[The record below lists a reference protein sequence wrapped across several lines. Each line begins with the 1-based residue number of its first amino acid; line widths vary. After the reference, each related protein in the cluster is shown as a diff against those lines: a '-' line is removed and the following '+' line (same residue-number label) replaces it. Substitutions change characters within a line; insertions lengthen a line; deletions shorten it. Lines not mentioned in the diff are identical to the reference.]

1 MQNDKRLLRFDYEVS
16 HICLWGFSDLIM
28 RLLRIWL
35 CRFRVLTN
43 QAKKTRVDMFNLIQ
57 PTSKFIYTLHSLQF
71 RIKTIQGYLQIYNGR
86 QYEYNCKHTI
96 KDCWNL
102 NMHLVL
108 STCIELWFSAE
119 DVALCWW
126 LPSLSAQDDR
136 MEPHEKSKLP
146 LVHQRRSPDGHSI
159 IRNLHFSSR
168 KTLCKWSCKLTKAFF
183 NWTFQP
189 LHLA

>member
-71 RIKTIQGYLQIYNGR
+71 RIKTIQGYLQIYSGR
-86 QYEYNCKHTI
+86 QYEYNCKHKI
-96 KDCWNL
+96 KAETWICTSCFQHALNFDFQLKTLLSADDFRAYQRKMTEWNL
-102 NMHLVL
+102 MRNPNFLWCINVGLQMVTV
-108 STCIELWFSAE
+108 SFVTCT
-119 DVALCWW
+119 
-126 LPSLSAQDDR
+126 
-136 MEPHEKSKLP
+136 
-146 LVHQRRSPDGHSI
+146 LVHERLYVNVRVS
-159 IRNLHFSSR
+159 
-168 KTLCKWSCKLTKAFF
+168 
-183 NWTFQP
+183 
-189 LHLA
+189 